1 MAKIDESSLC
11 GWSFCVHQCDPPGP
25 PNLEKRYPPWI
36 RLTFHSVRFKLMM
49 RKPIACYFYVK
60 NVFFSATC
68 IGNESHGNDMSSMYF
83 IYILKHE

>member
-1 MAKIDESSLC
+1 MNMHQHIYIYVIIDTNTC
-11 GWSFCVHQCDPPGP
+11 GLSVFSQYCKMSHVLPFLFDLSCD
-25 PNLEKRYPPWI
+25 
-36 RLTFHSVRFKLMM
+36 VVVMM